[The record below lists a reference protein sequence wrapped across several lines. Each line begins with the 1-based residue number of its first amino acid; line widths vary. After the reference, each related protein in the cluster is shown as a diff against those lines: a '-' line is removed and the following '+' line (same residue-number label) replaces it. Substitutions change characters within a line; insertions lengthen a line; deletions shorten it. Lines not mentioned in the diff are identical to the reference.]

1 MLLWDSYS
9 QGMYASFAP
18 AAMEYTRSWRTGVL
32 VGRIRVWFSPTRAA
46 TKHVT
51 DLDGV
56 PSVLWILRHV
66 RRPRKHSSRGQ
77 HVPLGFSLG
86 FRLWN

>member
-51 DLDGV
+51 GSGWCSQRFVD
-56 PSVLWILRHV
+56 IETCA
-66 RRPRKHSSRGQ
+66 
-77 HVPLGFSLG
+77 
-86 FRLWN
+86 